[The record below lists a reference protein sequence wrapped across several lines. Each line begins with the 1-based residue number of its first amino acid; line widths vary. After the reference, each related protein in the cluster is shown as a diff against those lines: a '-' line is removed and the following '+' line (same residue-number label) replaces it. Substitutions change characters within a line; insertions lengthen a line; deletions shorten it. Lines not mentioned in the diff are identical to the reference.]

1 MKLKNYLLASA
12 ALMTLSCM
20 SISCTDDTEPVI
32 QKPVDPSELGD
43 FAKEDVVTWDAGK
56 IVELKDHF
64 TVPEGKTLIIK
75 EGVEVIATQKVGANE
90 LPIEFTVKESCIVKV
105 LLRSLYCS
113 LFQKKK
119 EPIQISL
126 KENGEVS

>member
-90 LPIEFTVKESCIVKV
+90 LPMN
-105 LLRSLYCS
+105 LR
-113 LFQKKK
+113 
-119 EPIQISL
+119 
-126 KENGEVS
+126 